1 MPTLNLTARER
12 AGLERLARSTHD
24 ADQLRR
30 LNALLALA
38 DGQGASA
45 VARAQRVGRS
55 TLYEWVARFEE
66 HRLRDLHA
74 ATTIRT
80 APGRSRDLRDRT
92 VGRVAQLLEQSPSG
106 FGYRHTDWTTDLL
119 IEQLRR
125 EGVEVSD
132 STARRAI
139 HEAGYRWK
147 RPRFVL
153 SRRSPTWRQ
162 SKGGSSGGSRAGS
175 GRRSSSVTPR
185 S

>member
-1 MPTLNLTARER
+1 MPTLRLTSGER
-12 AGLERLARSTHD
+12 AELERLARTTHD

-30 LNALLALA
+30 VNALIARA

-45 VARAQRVGRS
+45 VARIQRVGRS
-55 TLYEWVARFEE
+55 TLYEWVARFDE
-66 HRLRDLHA
+66 HRRRDLHS
-74 ATTIRT
+74 ATTTRT
-80 APGRSRDLRDRT
+80 APGRSRDLRDRA
-92 VGRVAQLLEQSPSG
+92 VERVAQLLERSPGG
-106 FGYRHTDWTTDLL
+106 FGYRHTNWTTELL

-162 SKGGSSGGSRAGS
+162 AKGGSSVGSRAGS
-175 GRRSSSVTPR
+175 GQPSSSATPR